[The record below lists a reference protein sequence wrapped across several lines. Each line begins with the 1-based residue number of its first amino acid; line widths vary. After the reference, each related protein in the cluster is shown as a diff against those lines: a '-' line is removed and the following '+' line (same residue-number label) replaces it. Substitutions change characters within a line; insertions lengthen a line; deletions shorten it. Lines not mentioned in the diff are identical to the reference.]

1 MYLYFIHHYVYLYH
15 SPYIIYIL
23 LLLVSILNFLGTD
36 RPTDRPTYR
45 HMRVVEGS
53 SPLKIYNKNIKLGKK
68 LSRFCRF
75 TFVFGQS
82 YESVAKE
89 F

>member
-53 SPLKIYNKNIKLGKK
+53 SPLKMYIQKLKNVKK
-68 LSRFCRF
+68 KRRRCNPL
-75 TFVFGQS
+75 TNQV
-82 YESVAKE
+82 
-89 F
+89 